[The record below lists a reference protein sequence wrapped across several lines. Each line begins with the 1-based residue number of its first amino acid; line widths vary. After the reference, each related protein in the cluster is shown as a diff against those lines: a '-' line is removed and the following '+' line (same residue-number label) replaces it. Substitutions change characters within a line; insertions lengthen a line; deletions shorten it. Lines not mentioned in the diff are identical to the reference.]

1 MSSGSFSVRCMQP
14 ATAQVLKSFVEV
26 KNNHLRYVSR
36 LDRCHEACFAQLGVF
51 GVPSAGQGTGEIL
64 GQETW
69 KHSRLQY
76 CLQ

>member
-36 LDRCHEACFAQLGVF
+36 PESQ
-51 GVPSAGQGTGEIL
+51 VP
-64 GQETW
+64 
-69 KHSRLQY
+69 
-76 CLQ
+76 